1 MNKPSPKQREALN
14 FLADKETNFV
24 GYGGGAFGGKS
35 YLLCK
40 WLTHVCLKY
49 PETGWGFGR
58 KELVTLKKTTL
69 VTLFKVFKEMN
80 ITNSDYTYNGQL
92 NIIKFFN
99 GSEIFLID
107 TAYQPSDPLYTR
119 FGGLELTGCVIDQ
132 SEESPIE
139 AINILFTRLGRRKN
153 LEYGIAKKMLET
165 FNPAKNH
172 VYYRYFKPSKEGT
185 LRPTYKF
192 VQALPQDNP
201 SPEVEDY
208 VKGILENSDQQTIER
223 LIYGNFE
230 YDDDPNI
237 LMNYDAVINSFSNS
251 YIKQTGKKYI
261 TTDIA
266 LSSDLFVAFAWDGW
280 TIIDVLIL
288 HKTDA
293 KIVEQKLKE
302 FALRHRVPASHISYD
317 ADGIGA
323 YLKGFMVN
331 SYSFYNGGK
340 PIELRLKK
348 MNYKNLKAQ
357 CFHYLADKMNLN
369 EIFISEHVANQKI
382 NNIFV
387 RDKIIEESQVIKR
400 DRVDVDG
407 SFTLIPKDQMKA
419 ILGHSP
425 DFMDAMMQRSVFDLK
440 PVSFSSPKAT
450 VISMR

>member
-1 MNKPSPKQREALN
+1 MNKPSPRQKEALKY
-14 FLADKETNFV
+14 LSDKTTNFI

-35 YLLCK
+35 YLACK

-49 PETGWGFGR
+49 PETTWGLGR

-80 ITNSDYTYNGQL
+80 VHPTKDYTFNGQL
-92 NIIKFFN
+92 NTINFFN
-99 GSEIFLID
+99 GSQIFLID

-139 AINILFTRLGRRKN
+139 AINILFTRLGRKN
-153 LEYGIAKKMLET
+153 NEKYGLAKKMLET

-172 VYYRYFKPSKEGT
+172 VYYRYYKPDKEGT
-185 LRPTYKF
+185 LKDTYKF
-192 VQALPQDNP
+192 VQALPKDNP
-201 SPEVEDY
+201 STEGIDY
-208 VKGILENSDQQTIER
+208 VKGILDNSDQQTIER

-237 LMNYDAVINSFSNS
+237 LINYDAIINSFTNTF
-251 YIKQTGKKYI
+251 IKPTGKRYI

-293 KIVEQKLKE
+293 KIVEQRLKE
-302 FALRHRVPASHISYD
+302 FALKHRVPASHISYD

-323 YLKGFMVN
+323 YLKGFMIN
-331 SYSFYNGGK
+331 SYSFYNNSN
-340 PIELRLKK
+340 PIEQRLKK
-348 MNYKNLKAQ
+348 LNYKNLKAQ
-357 CFHYLADKMNLN
+357 CFHYLSDKINLN
-369 EIFISEHVANQKI
+369 ELFITDHVAIQKI

-400 DRVDVDG
+400 DRVDLDG
-407 SFTLIPKDQMKA
+407 KFSLIPKDQMKS

-440 PVSFSSPKAT
+440 PVSFSAPKAT
-450 VISMR
+450 LYNI